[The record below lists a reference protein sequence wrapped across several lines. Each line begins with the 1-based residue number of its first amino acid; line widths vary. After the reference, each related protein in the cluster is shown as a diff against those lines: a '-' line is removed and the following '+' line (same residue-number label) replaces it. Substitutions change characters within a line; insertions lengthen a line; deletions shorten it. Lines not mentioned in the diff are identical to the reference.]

1 MSNLYEYILNQD
13 DPFEF
18 VYECISG
25 SHGVEAMKS
34 MTEMY
39 SDVAVDYYLH
49 PDDDFE
55 QIIEIMIE
63 QMEQM

>member
-1 MSNLYEYILNQD
+1 MIHLYEYILNQE

-18 VYECISG
+18 VYEAISG
-25 SHGVEAMKS
+25 THGMEFMNS

-39 SDVAVDYYLH
+39 SEVSIDYHLH

-55 QIIEIMIE
+55 RIIEIMIE
-63 QMEQM
+63 QMETS